1 VSWAI
6 GGLAV
11 AAVALVAGWL
21 SARIAGRQ
29 VAELVAAARRIAA
42 ADRAPSEGSPAH
54 APGELAGSL
63 NRLARDIERSV
74 AELSEERARLAA
86 ILEGLADGV
95 IAIDER
101 GDVALMNHAALEIL
115 GLAETPVA
123 RPIYS
128 VLRSPELQDLIAS
141 PERRATEIELP
152 ERGRRVLVRATP
164 LAEGGYILVMSDV
177 TEVRRL
183 ETVRRDFVANV
194 SHELRTPV
202 SIIRANAETLLDG
215 AVDDPVHA
223 RPLLE
228 AAHRNAE
235 RLSHIIADLLDL
247 SRLEAGRYEIRLHSL
262 TVAEVA
268 ARALDVVE
276 RTASARGTAV
286 AVDLPADLRVQAD
299 DKALEQV
306 LVNYLD
312 NAVKYTPAGGH
323 VQVISRR
330 DRDRVRIEVRD
341 DGPGIDARHRARVF
355 ERFYR
360 VDPGRSRDMGGTGLG
375 LSIVKHMAEAMGGA
389 VGVEAVEPHGSA
401 FWIELAPAPGPPA
414 AGS

>member
-1 VSWAI
+1 VTWWIAALTAV
-6 GGLAV
+6 LA
-11 AAVALVAGWL
+11 ALVAAWI
-21 SARIAGRQ
+21 SAERAARQ
-29 VAELVAAARRIAA
+29 AAELVAAARRIAA
-42 ADRAPSEGSPAH
+42 ARKDGKLTDVPS
-54 APGELAGSL
+54 ELAGSL

-74 AELSEERARLAA
+74 AELSSERRRLAA

-95 IAIDER
+95 IAVDER
-101 GDVALMNHAALEIL
+101 ADVSIMNKAALEIL

-123 RPIYS
+123 RPIYTI
-128 VLRSPELQDLIAS
+128 LRSPELQDLIAN
-141 PERRATEIELP
+141 PEHRATEMDLP
-152 ERGRRVLVRATP
+152 DRGRRVLLRATP
-164 LAEGGYILVMSDV
+164 LTGGGYILVMSDV

-235 RLSHIIADLLDL
+235 RLSRIITDLLDL
-247 SRLEAGRYEIRLHSL
+247 SRLEAGRYEINRQA
-262 TVAEVA
+262 VPAAEITG
-268 ARALDVVE
+268 RAIDAVE
-276 RTASARGTAV
+276 RAAAERGTAITAEV
-286 AVDLPADLRVQAD
+286 PPALAVLAD

-306 LVNYLD
+306 LVNYLE
-312 NAVKYTPAGGH
+312 NAVKYTPAGG
-323 VQVISRR
+323 QVAVEARR
-330 DRDRVRIEVRD
+330 TGDRIRIEVRD
-341 DGPGIDARHRARVF
+341 NGPGIEARHRARVF

-360 VDPGRSRDMGGTGLG
+360 IDPGRSRDMGGTGLG

-389 VGVEAVEPHGSA
+389 VGVDPVAPHGSA
-401 FWIELAPAPGPPA
+401 FWIELQA
-414 AGS
+414 AAD